1 MGRSS
6 LRREL
11 VIPIAVLVIGIS
23 VAIAWVSMKTGV
35 DAVNTLSER
44 VLLDLVNRIGSET
57 ARQLE
62 GSSVVL
68 ESIAPS
74 TKNIPRLQPFS
85 NDLDQL
91 EAKLWAASGLFMTV
105 NNFVYFGGVDGR
117 MVGVFRRSPDFV
129 ELYRQEPNSATRK
142 TYRSLAPGDR
152 SLFLREDLFDARTR
166 PWFLSALQNDQA
178 VWSKIYNDYTSKE
191 PTISLSKTVF
201 DKEHKVVGV
210 VATDVALKTLSDF
223 LKTIQ
228 LSTNGVAY
236 IVDDEG
242 YVVASSGGEPIVKK
256 VEDKIERLHASEMR
270 TQFIS
275 EIYQKKLHWQS
286 EPGNQAFTAR
296 SREVET
302 SAGTVEVALSMI
314 DGGHGLH
321 WTTIVA
327 IPRSDFMKDI
337 DRAFFQ
343 SALIASAFILL
354 ALVVGLA
361 ILDRVM
367 RDIVKLTL
375 AAKRFGDGEPLR
387 DLNIRRGDEIGIL
400 AQTFMEMENKLRFD
414 KLTQVANRESLFA
427 QLGYLQKFAK
437 KNPQNFPGFTVLFV
451 DLDRFKV
458 INDSFGHD
466 TGDQVLVIIAS
477 RLQAAVRDTDM
488 VARYGGDEFV
498 LLLRETNSA
507 VAIHQII
514 EKICTL
520 IEQPIVVNGILMN
533 VGLSIGWAC
542 CPEDGDDYL
551 ALIKIADSRMYVR
564 KRDRKSNQLHLV

>member
-23 VAIAWVSMKTGV
+23 VATAWVSMKTGV

-44 VLLDLVNRIGSET
+44 VLVDLADRIGNET
-57 ARQLE
+57 ERQLE
-62 GSSVVL
+62 GSMVVL

-91 EAKLWAASGLFMTV
+91 ESKLWAASGLFMTV

-117 MVGVFRRSPDFV
+117 MIGVFRRSPDFV
-129 ELYRQEPNSATRK
+129 ELYRQEPGSPTRK
-142 TYRSLAPGDR
+142 TFRSLAPGDR
-152 SLFLREDLFDARTR
+152 SMMLREDQFDVHTR
-166 PWFLSALQNDQA
+166 PWFLSALQSDQA
-178 VWSKIYNDYTSKE
+178 VWSGIYNDYTSRE

-201 DKEHKVVGV
+201 DREHKVVGV
-210 VATDVALKTLSDF
+210 VATDVALKSLSDF

-228 LSTNGVAY
+228 LSPNGVAY
-236 IVDDEG
+236 IVDDDG
-242 YVVASSGGEPIVKK
+242 YIVASSGSEPIVRNVDGKTM
-256 VEDKIERLHASEMR
+256 RLHATEMR
-270 TQFIS
+270 TQLIS
-275 EIYQKKLHWQS
+275 DVYQKKLQWEKDSGRKNLSGRTHEIES
-286 EPGNQAFTAR
+286 G
-296 SREVET
+296 S
-302 SAGTVEVALSMI
+302 STVEVAASMI
-314 DGGHGLH
+314 NGGPGLH

-327 IPRSDFMKDI
+327 IPRADFMKDI
-337 DRAFFQ
+337 DAAFFQ
-343 SALIASAFILL
+343 SALIAAAFIIL
-354 ALVVGLA
+354 ALIVGLV

-367 RDIVKLTL
+367 RDIVKLTV
-375 AAKRFGDGEPLR
+375 AAKRFGDGEPVR

-400 AQTFMEMENKLRFD
+400 AQTFLEMENKLRFD

-427 QLGYLQKFAK
+427 QLGQLQKFAK
-437 KNPQNFPGFTVLFV
+437 KNPQTFTGFTLLFV
-451 DLDRFKV
+451 DLDRFKI
-458 INDSFGHD
+458 INDNFGHD

-498 LLLRETNSA
+498 LLLRETNSLA
-507 VAIHQII
+507 AIHQII
-514 EKICTL
+514 EKICSL
-520 IEQPIVVNGILMN
+520 IEQPIVVNGTLLN
-533 VGLSIGWAC
+533 VGLSVGWAC

-551 ALIKIADSRMYVR
+551 SLIKIADSRMYVR
-564 KRDRKSNQLHLV
+564 KRDRKSSQLHLV